1 MKLYIY
7 GYLNRV
13 RSSRELENDSKA
25 MGGMVRRT
33 KTILGHNKF
42 TSLYDKGYHTG
53 SEFDYAHRQAI
64 VEHPYGI
71 IKRQWGFNYIMTK
84 KTIKRASAD
93 VGFIFISY
101 NLRRLLDRLPLPA
114 SIEKRR
120 CGEYIMYF
128 H

>member
-1 MKLYIY
+1 MKYII
-7 GYLNRV
+7 GKDRL
-13 RSSRELENDSKA
+13 LENWRTIPKQWEA
-25 MGGMVRRT
+25 MVRRT

-101 NLRRLLDRLPLPA
+101 NLRRLLNIVPD
-114 SIEKRR
+114 IKDI
-120 CGEYIMYF
+120 C
-128 H
+128 